1 MSGNTRRNTG
11 RFSSVARS
19 SNGPALNEAFSCNI
33 LRELDQSIKS
43 SYNKAWTD
51 LDGLKKNGAELL
63 KQLKYEDRDITVFAK
78 KLLDYANS
86 SNKEFNTQN
95 ASMLDCVRYAY
106 YNGSKF
112 VKDTADDVM
121 LNSYIKSSGAVKA
134 LNNLAV
140 GLGNVTN
147 TEWNHTKLSTETVP
161 KNNYMSFDRKRS
173 TRYIMD
179 RIAGAGFAPDTVKDS
194 DFYIMK
200 KAPKTMSVAS
210 KASNDVLFWTFSKD
224 PDFLGF
230 KETDRLVAVTKGNEV
245 I

>member
-1 MSGNTRRNTG
+1 MSGSTRRNTG
-11 RFSSVARS
+11 RFSSAARN
-19 SNGPALNEAFSCNI
+19 SNRPALNEAFSCNI
-33 LRELDQSIKS
+33 LRELDKSIKS

-51 LDGLKKNGAELL
+51 LDGLKKNGA
-63 KQLKYEDRDITVFAK
+63 DRDITVFAK
-78 KLLDYANS
+78 KLLNYANS

-95 ASMLDCVRYAY
+95 ASMLDCIRHAY
-106 YNGSKF
+106 YSGSKF

-121 LNSYIKSSGAVKA
+121 SNSYIKSSGAVKA

-147 TEWNHTKLSTETVP
+147 TEWNHTKSSNETVP

-200 KAPKTMSVAS
+200 KVPKAMSVAS
-210 KASNDVLFWTFSKD
+210 KACNDVLFWTFSKD

-230 KETDRLVAVTKGNEV
+230 KETDKLVAVTNGNEV

>member
-1 MSGNTRRNTG
+1 MS
-11 RFSSVARS
+11 
-19 SNGPALNEAFSCNI
+19 
-33 LRELDQSIKS
+33 
-43 SYNKAWTD
+43 
-51 LDGLKKNGAELL
+51 
-63 KQLKYEDRDITVFAK
+63 
-78 KLLDYANS
+78 
-86 SNKEFNTQN
+86 
-95 ASMLDCVRYAY
+95 
-106 YNGSKF
+106 
-112 VKDTADDVM
+112 
-121 LNSYIKSSGAVKA
+121 NSYIKSSGVVKA

-140 GLGNVTN
+140 GLGGITN
-147 TEWNHTKLSTETVP
+147 TEWNYTKSSTETVP

-179 RIAGAGFAPDTVKDS
+179 RIARAGFAPDTVKDS

-210 KASNDVLFWTFSKD
+210 KAYNDVLFWTFSKD

>member
-11 RFSSVARS
+11 RFSSAARS

-63 KQLKYEDRDITVFAK
+63 KQLKYEDRDITVFAE
-78 KLLDYANS
+78 KLLKYANS
-86 SNKEFNTQN
+86 SNREFDTQN
-95 ASMLDCVRYAY
+95 AEMLDCIHTY
-106 YNGSKF
+106 YSGSKF
-112 VKDTADDVM
+112 IKDITDDVM
-121 LNSYIKSSGAVKA
+121 SNSYIKSSGAVRA

-140 GLGNVTN
+140 GLGGITN
-147 TEWNHTKLSTETVP
+147 TEWNHTKSSTEAVP

-179 RIAGAGFAPDTVKDS
+179 RIAAAGFAPDTVKDS

-210 KASNDVLFWTFSKD
+210 KACNDVLFWTFSKD

>member
-1 MSGNTRRNTG
+1 MLGNTRRNTG
-11 RFSSVARS
+11 RFSSAPRS
-19 SNGPALNEAFSCNI
+19 SNGPVLNEAFSCNI

-63 KQLKYEDRDITVFAK
+63 KQLKYEDRDIPVFAE
-78 KLLDYANS
+78 KLLKYANS
-86 SNKEFNTQN
+86 SNREFNTQN
-95 ASMLDCVRYAY
+95 AAMLDCIHTY
-106 YNGSKF
+106 YSGSKF
-112 VKDTADDVM
+112 IKDIPDDVM
-121 LNSYIKSSGAVKA
+121 SNSYIKSSGVVKA

-140 GLGNVTN
+140 GLGGITN
-147 TEWNHTKLSTETVP
+147 TEWSYTKSSTETVL

-210 KASNDVLFWTFSKD
+210 KAYNDVLFWTFSKD

-230 KETDRLVAVTKGNEV
+230 KETDRLAAVTKGNEV

>member
-63 KQLKYEDRDITVFAK
+63 KQLKYEDRDIPVFAE
-78 KLLDYANS
+78 KLLKYANS
-86 SNKEFNTQN
+86 SNREFNTQN
-95 ASMLDCVRYAY
+95 ASMLDCIHTY
-106 YNGSKF
+106 YSGSKF
-112 VKDTADDVM
+112 IKDIADDVM
-121 LNSYIKSSGAVKA
+121 SNSYIKSSGAVKA

-140 GLGNVTN
+140 GLGGITN
-147 TEWNHTKLSTETVP
+147 AEWNHTKSSTETVP

-210 KASNDVLFWTFSKD
+210 KAYNDVLFWTFSKD

>member
-63 KQLKYEDRDITVFAK
+63 KQLKYEDRDIPVFAE
-78 KLLDYANS
+78 KLLKYANS
-86 SNKEFNTQN
+86 SNREFNTQN
-95 ASMLDCVRYAY
+95 AAMLDCIHTY
-106 YNGSKF
+106 YSGSKF
-112 VKDTADDVM
+112 IKDIADDVM
-121 LNSYIKSSGAVKA
+121 SNSYIKSSGAVKA
-134 LNNLAV
+134 LNNLAD
-140 GLGNVTN
+140 GLGGITN
-147 TEWNHTKLSTETVP
+147 TEWSYTKSSTETVP

-179 RIAGAGFAPDTVKDS
+179 RIASAGFAPDTVKDS

-200 KAPKTMSVAS
+200 KVPKTMSVAS
-210 KASNDVLFWTFSKD
+210 EASNDVLCWTFSKD

>member
-11 RFSSVARS
+11 RFSSAARS

-63 KQLKYEDRDITVFAK
+63 KQLKYEDRDIPVFAE
-78 KLLDYANS
+78 KLLKYANS
-86 SNKEFNTQN
+86 SNREFNTQN
-95 ASMLDCVRYAY
+95 AAMLDCIHTYFSR
-106 YNGSKF
+106 SKF
-112 VKDTADDVM
+112 IKDIADDVM
-121 LNSYIKSSGAVKA
+121 SNSYIKSSGAVKA

-140 GLGNVTN
+140 SLGGITN
-147 TEWNHTKLSTETVP
+147 AEWYHTKSSTETVP

-200 KAPKTMSVAS
+200 KAPKAMSVAS
-210 KASNDVLFWTFSKD
+210 KAYNDVLFWTFSKD

>member
-19 SNGPALNEAFSCNI
+19 SNRPALNEAFSCNI

-63 KQLKYEDRDITVFAK
+63 KQLKYEDRDIPVFAE
-78 KLLDYANS
+78 KLLKYANS
-86 SNKEFNTQN
+86 ANREFNTQN
-95 ASMLDCVRYAY
+95 AAMLDCIHTY
-106 YNGSKF
+106 YSGSKF
-112 VKDTADDVM
+112 IKDIADDVM
-121 LNSYIKSSGAVKA
+121 SNSYIKSSGAVNA

-140 GLGNVTN
+140 SLGGITN
-147 TEWNHTKLSTETVP
+147 TEWNDTKSSPRDSMP

-210 KASNDVLFWTFSKD
+210 KAYNDVLFWTFSKD

>member
-19 SNGPALNEAFSCNI
+19 SNRPTLNEAFSCNI

-63 KQLKYEDRDITVFAK
+63 KQLKYEDRDIPVFAE
-78 KLLDYANS
+78 KLLKYANS
-86 SNKEFNTQN
+86 SNREFNTQN
-95 ASMLDCVRYAY
+95 ASMLDCIHTY

-112 VKDTADDVM
+112 IKDIADDVM
-121 LNSYIKSSGAVKA
+121 SNSYIKSSGVVKA
-134 LNNLAV
+134 LNNLAA
-140 GLGNVTN
+140 GLGGIMN
-147 TEWNHTKLSTETVP
+147 TEWIQ
-161 KNNYMSFDRKRS
+161 YMSFDRKRS

-179 RIAGAGFAPDTVKDS
+179 RIADAGFAPDTVKDS

-210 KASNDVLFWTFSKD
+210 KAYNDVLFWTFSKD

-230 KETDRLVAVTKGNEV
+230 KETDRLAAVTKGNEV

>member
-1 MSGNTRRNTG
+1 
-11 RFSSVARS
+11 
-19 SNGPALNEAFSCNI
+19 
-33 LRELDQSIKS
+33 
-43 SYNKAWTD
+43 
-51 LDGLKKNGAELL
+51 
-63 KQLKYEDRDITVFAK
+63 
-78 KLLDYANS
+78 
-86 SNKEFNTQN
+86 
-95 ASMLDCVRYAY
+95 MLDCIHTY

-112 VKDTADDVM
+112 IKDIADDVM
-121 LNSYIKSSGAVKA
+121 SNSYIKSSGAVKA
-134 LNNLAV
+134 LELLAV
-140 GLGNVTN
+140 SLGGITN
-147 TEWNHTKLSTETVP
+147 TEWNNTKSSPRDSVP

>member
-1 MSGNTRRNTG
+1 MSGSTRRNTG
-11 RFSSVARS
+11 RFSSAARN

-33 LRELDQSIKS
+33 LRELDKNIKS

-95 ASMLDCVRYAY
+95 ASMLDCIRYAY

-147 TEWNHTKLSTETVP
+147 TEWNHTKSSNETVP

-200 KAPKTMSVAS
+200 KVPKAMSVAS
-210 KASNDVLFWTFSKD
+210 KACNDVLFWTFSKD

-230 KETDRLVAVTKGNEV
+230 KETDRLVAVTNGNEV

>member
-33 LRELDQSIKS
+33 LRELDKNIKS

-95 ASMLDCVRYAY
+95 ASMLDRVRYAY

-147 TEWNHTKLSTETVP
+147 TEWNHTKSSTETVP